1 MAQKYKVFQEEKE
14 IYFTD
19 FEITDVEK
27 IAFSF
32 ADNYESLFQKIGMY
46 NQIIA
51 KNPSKAMKRFFRK
64 FQFIEA
70 AGGMVRFEN
79 EFLFIKRNGLWD
91 IPKGKLEKNESPE
104 NAAIREIGEECG
116 LTGELVIRKK
126 IVNTFHVYKL
136 NDISVLKKTHW
147 YLLDYFGDKYTKPQ
161 LEEGISEVRWFSK
174 SNMSM
179 IKTNTY
185 PSILDVI
192 YEIELD

>member
-32 ADNYESLFQKIGMY
+32 ADNYDSLFQKIGMN

-51 KNPSKAMKRFFRK
+51 KNPSKAMKRFFRN

-70 AGGMVRFEN
+70 AGGMVHFEN

-174 SNMSM
+174 SNMST

-192 YEIELD
+192 HKIEQD